1 MSFNIARL
9 GLGSLGVNFVEFV
22 NSIFCVEEL
31 LAAKLWGRRAG
42 LVLIELMGIRIYQ
55 LLGVT

>member
-9 GLGSLGVNFVEFV
+9 GLGSVGVNFVEFV